1 MSSKTPNPPL
11 PETLAELI
19 RYNRE
24 RFGEY
29 VSLIYESPGQERTYT
44 NLEVDREAN
53 KLANALM
60 RLGVKKACLGVPR

>member
-1 MSSKTPNPPL
+1 MSSNAPNPPL

-29 VSLIYESPGQERTYT
+29 VSLIYESPGQDAPIPIWRWTARQTNWRT
-44 NLEVDREAN
+44 
-53 KLANALM
+53 
-60 RLGVKKACLGVPR
+60 P

>member
-1 MSSKTPNPPL
+1 MSSSNAANPPL

-29 VSLIYESPGQERTYT
+29 GPVVVRL
-44 NLEVDREAN
+44 RE
-53 KLANALM
+53 
-60 RLGVKKACLGVPR
+60 

>member
-1 MSSKTPNPPL
+1 MSSNAPNPPL

-29 VSLIYESPGQERTYT
+29 VSLIYDPVLQ
-44 NLEVDREAN
+44 
-53 KLANALM
+53 
-60 RLGVKKACLGVPR
+60 CLGKTA